1 MYVYLVEFY
10 VVNSYDV
17 RFDRGAEIYDSWDKA
32 DMAVNEFKEK
42 HISLGCIFDYDSGYA
57 SDFRFV
63 TLIDSGDD
71 LKYHASFMRFEVK

>member
-10 VVNSYDV
+10 VVNSDDV

-42 HISLGCIFDYDSGYA
+42 HTSMGCIFDYDSGCD
-57 SDFRFV
+57 SEFRFV
-63 TLIDSGDD
+63 SLIDAGGD

>member
-10 VVNSYDV
+10 VVNSDDV

-42 HISLGCIFDYDSGYA
+42 HIRMGCMFDYDSGYA

-63 TLIDSGDD
+63 TLIDTGGN
-71 LKYHASFMRFEVK
+71 LKYHASFTRFEVK